1 MRRLRADLEEK
12 KEPRAATSATAELQP
27 KERRLGH
34 IRSDLTQAAIEK
46 PTFRLRLLFAIAQVT
61 SWSTLYPVHVGALAP
76 LNSP

>member
-12 KEPRAATSATAELQP
+12 QEPRAATSATAELQP

-46 PTFRLRLLFAIAQVT
+46 
-61 SWSTLYPVHVGALAP
+61 TLACAVLKG
-76 LNSP
+76 